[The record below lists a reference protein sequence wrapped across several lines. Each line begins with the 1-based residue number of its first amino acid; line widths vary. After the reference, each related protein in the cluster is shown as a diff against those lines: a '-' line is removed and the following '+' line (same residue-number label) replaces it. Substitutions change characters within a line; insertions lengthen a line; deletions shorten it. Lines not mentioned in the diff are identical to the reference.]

1 MVAIQG
7 TTLHLILW
15 GLGLIAYLVGGRSVT
30 RDTGLLEDMGAH
42 VNGKL
47 ANFLGVLYFIV
58 ILVIAVTAI
67 PLLLLTNGGQG

>member
-1 MVAIQG
+1 
-7 TTLHLILW
+7 
-15 GLGLIAYLVGGRSVT
+15 
-30 RDTGLLEDMGAH
+30 

-58 ILVIAVTAI
+58 ILVIAIAAI